1 MRTFDVRAVDPAL
14 TRPLRQRVLRP
25 HESLEVLASHEP
37 PGVHAVGAFTGDGE
51 LVAAGFVCPDGGPGA
66 WRIRGMATDPA
77 HRGQGAGAAVLAQLV
92 EHAVAQGATRI
103 WCNARA
109 PAVSLYA
116 RAGLTVESGEF
127 EIPGIGPHFVMGRRV

>member
-1 MRTFDVRAVDPAL
+1 VTFEIRAVDPAL

-25 HESLEVLASHEP
+25 HESLEELASHEP
-37 PGVHAVGAFTGDGE
+37 PGVHAVAAFTQSGE
-51 LVAAGFVCPDGGPGA
+51 LVAAGFVCPDGGPGE
-66 WRIRGMATDPA
+66 WRVRGMATEPH
-77 HRGQGAGAAVLAQLV
+77 HRGQGAGAQILAALV
-92 EHAVAQGATRI
+92 EHARKQGATRI
-103 WCNARA
+103 WCNART